1 MRFVLILIIV
11 LFAFACDSSEK
22 DANSGAKSFTF
33 KSEKAPY
40 SLTLTEP
47 WTRSKSDEL
56 NAHADIAANYQQL
69 LFFIVIPQLLPDIP
83 GVDPPDSLA
92 LKRASISVLEEQIAD
107 FVVDKQGPIRLA
119 DTTGQSVIASGTSD
133 GARVKYVTTYVSRGL
148 WGYQIVGWGPIA
160 HESLL
165 VAEMDRI
172 LTSWTFTDAKPSPS
186 SDITTPK
193 TE

>member
-1 MRFVLILIIV
+1 MRFVLTLILILLI
-11 LFAFACDSSEK
+11 FGCDSSSKE
-22 DANSGAKSFTF
+22 ANPTAKSFTF
-33 KSEKAPY
+33 TSEKAPY
-40 SLTLTEP
+40 SITLTDP

-56 NAHADIAANYQQL
+56 NSHADIAANYQQL

-92 LKRASISVLEEQIAD
+92 LKRASISVLEEQIQD
-107 FVVDKQGPIRLA
+107 FTVDKQGPIRLA
-119 DTTGQSVIASGTSD
+119 DGTGQSVIASGTSD

-148 WGYQIVGWGPIA
+148 WGYQIVGWGPVA

-172 LTSWTFTDAKPSPS
+172 LASWTFTDVKPSLPN
-186 SDITTPK
+186 DITTSK